1 MKYHGGIIKIAVL
14 LVLFPIILGKSTFSK
29 TIQLSKDYKR
39 IKALEEQLVKK
50 ASSPQTFTPLPS
62 REESIISDGRIV
74 VTVDQACKENN
85 VSIKQYEP
93 RLLDSEGDYKL
104 YSANLL
110 LSGNYVDLIRT
121 LKYMEDN
128 MKTMKISTLTFN
140 YDEKKMKDKKVE
152 MSLSFMQVE

>member
-1 MKYHGGIIKIAVL
+1 M
-14 LVLFPIILGKSTFSK
+14 
-29 TIQLSKDYKR
+29 
-39 IKALEEQLVKK
+39 
-50 ASSPQTFTPLPS
+50 
-62 REESIISDGRIV
+62 
-74 VTVDQACKENN
+74 
-85 VSIKQYEP
+85 SIKQYEP

-140 YDEKKMKDKKVE
+140 YDEKKMKDKKEE